1 MAVLKPLVICGKS
14 AVGPNDAPTILG
26 AVTDPCGFSHLVLVG
41 QHVIYNLVMIS
52 TLLAVVVFI
61 YAGFLLMTSGGN
73 SGKKDEAKK
82 MLMKVLWG
90 YLWILV
96 AWLLIYTIT
105 KALVDPVAYPS
116 PLIGTPQQNPTIT
129 P

>member
-14 AVGPNDAPTILG
+14 TVGPNDAPTILG
-26 AVTDPCGFSHLVLVG
+26 AVTDPCGFSHLVLVA

-96 AWLLIYTIT
+96 AWVLIYTIT
-105 KALVDPVAYPS
+105 KALVDPKDYPS
-116 PLIGTPQQNPTIT
+116 PLIGTPQQNPVIT

>member
-14 AVGPNDAPTILG
+14 G
-26 AVTDPCGFSHLVLVG
+26 ATGVQYTEACNFNHLVLVG
-41 QHVIYNLVMIS
+41 QNAIYNLVLIS

-61 YAGFLLMTSGGN
+61 FAGFKLITSGGN

-90 YLWILV
+90 YLWILA

-105 KALVDPVAYPS
+105 KTLVNTDPKTGYPS